1 VELKMSGHYGWGGN
15 DNYSSSNSGG
25 SSRHYDDDNTGYGG
39 YSNNKPATQQINKT
53 AVRSNTYANPYYGG
67 TAANQSRVVDTTPD
81 IDVSIKNVSSSK
93 ENVILIGLDV
103 TGSMKEWIPEIFKF
117 LPLLHAEA
125 SLMLSGDTEILF
137 ASFGDGE
144 YGDKL
149 LTAPFGSDKTL
160 DSYLTAVRT
169 AANGGGNYVETPES
183 FLYYVDK
190 YVDLT
195 ASKQV
200 FTFVVT
206 DEGIKKNFSARSWE
220 SMTGTK
226 FTGEEFLNSDLIRRL
241 RLKTDVATIFSNS
254 NSYYQGDVDYMRKSW
269 QEILPEGSLLEMARA
284 NLVVETML
292 AFIAT
297 RVNKMDVFKTQYADR
312 RGGTQYGQENLNTVL
327 KSVSLVPPVGGIS
340 PTKNIAPGTK
350 SLTAALGTKS
360 LVSSA
365 TKNIAP
371 TQTNRSAVISSG
383 TEDLVAGG
391 QTKALFSKK

>member
-1 VELKMSGHYGWGGN
+1 MSGHYGWGGN

-25 SSRHYDDDNTGYGG
+25 SSSRHYDDDNTGYGG

-67 TAANQSRVVDTTPD
+67 TAATQSRVVDTTQNV
-81 IDVSIKNVSSSK
+81 DVSIKNVSSTK

-103 TGSMKEWIPEIFKF
+103 TGSMREWIPEIFKF

-125 SLMLSGDTEILF
+125 SLMLSGETEILF

-144 YGDKL
+144 HYDKL

-160 DSYLTAVRT
+160 DSYLAAVRT
-169 AANGGGNYVETPES
+169 SANGGGNYVETPES

-220 SMTGTK
+220 SMTGTS
-226 FTGEEFLNSDLIRRL
+226 FIREEFSNSELVRRL
-241 RLKTDVATIFSNS
+241 RLKTDVATIFSSSNAYYANDVVHMRNS
-254 NSYYQGDVDYMRKSW
+254 W
-269 QEILPEGSLLEMARA
+269 AEILPEGSLLEMARA

-292 AFIAT
+292 AFIAA

-327 KSVSLVPPVGGIS
+327 RSVSLVPPVGGIS

-360 LVSSA
+360 LVASA

-371 TQTNRSAVISSG
+371 TQINKSAIITSG
-383 TEDLVAGG
+383 TEDSVMSGL
-391 QTKALFSKK
+391 TKSLFKK

>member
-1 VELKMSGHYGWGGN
+1 MSGHYGWGGN

-25 SSRHYDDDNTGYGG
+25 SSSRHYDDDNTGYGG
-39 YSNNKPATQQINKT
+39 YSNNKPVTQQINKT

-67 TAANQSRVVDTTPD
+67 TAATQSRVVDTTPNV
-81 IDVSIKNVSSSK
+81 DVSIKNVSSTK

-103 TGSMKEWIPEIFKF
+103 TGSMREWIPEIFKF

-125 SLMLSGDTEILF
+125 SLMLSGETEILF

-144 YGDKL
+144 HGDKL

-169 AANGGGNYVETPES
+169 SANGGGNYVETPES

-220 SMTGTK
+220 LMTGAS
-226 FTGEEFLNSDLIRRL
+226 FIGEEFLNSELIRRL
-241 RLKTDVATIFSNS
+241 RLKTDIATIFSSS
-254 NSYYQGDVDYMRKSW
+254 NAYYANDVANMRKSW
-269 QEILPEGSLLEMARA
+269 TEILPEGSLLEMARA

-292 AFIAT
+292 AFIAA

-327 KSVSLVPPVGGIS
+327 RSVSLVPPVGGIS

-360 LVSSA
+360 LVTSGI
-365 TKNIAP
+365 KNIAP
-371 TQTNRSAVISSG
+371 TQINKSALITSG
-383 TEDLVAGG
+383 TEDSVMNGA
-391 QTKALFSKK
+391 TKALFSKK

>member
-39 YSNNKPATQQINKT
+39 YSNNKPVTQQINKT

-67 TAANQSRVVDTTPD
+67 TAATQSRVVDTTPNV
-81 IDVSIKNVSSSK
+81 DVSIKNVSSTK

-103 TGSMKEWIPEIFKF
+103 TGSMREWIPEIFKF

-125 SLMLSGDTEILF
+125 SLMLSGETEILF

-144 YGDKL
+144 HGDKL

-169 AANGGGNYVETPES
+169 SANGGGNYVETPES

-220 SMTGTK
+220 LMTGTS
-226 FTGEEFLNSDLIRRL
+226 FIGEEFSNSELIRR
-241 RLKTDVATIFSNS
+241 R
-254 NSYYQGDVDYMRKSW
+254 
-269 QEILPEGSLLEMARA
+269 ILC
-284 NLVVETML
+284 
-292 AFIAT
+292 
-297 RVNKMDVFKTQYADR
+297 K
-312 RGGTQYGQENLNTVL
+312 
-327 KSVSLVPPVGGIS
+327 
-340 PTKNIAPGTK
+340 
-350 SLTAALGTKS
+350 
-360 LVSSA
+360 
-365 TKNIAP
+365 
-371 TQTNRSAVISSG
+371 
-383 TEDLVAGG
+383 
-391 QTKALFSKK
+391 